1 MSAKMKIIF
10 KGLKYNLDKF
20 ANECLTSESGGTLSL
35 KVRDKKFCLN
45 GVTIRGNANGIVN
58 SYELVGQIEE
68 SVGMIDSLK
77 EISDMFFIMI
87 KIIYSSGLGE
97 EGIGCN
103 IFDAGEETPVPIM
116 TKTDK
121 AKVYA
126 ELWGE

>member
-1 MSAKMKIIF
+1 
-10 KGLKYNLDKF
+10 
-20 ANECLTSESGGTLSL
+20 
-35 KVRDKKFCLN
+35 
-45 GVTIRGNANGIVN
+45 
-58 SYELVGQIEE
+58 
-68 SVGMIDSLK
+68 MIDSLK